1 MIRKLVIYLF
11 FLSTLN
17 GCAQGLAFLGPAFS
31 YSKTGNIMQSALSYG
46 TNVAFKKVK
55 AKSSTENM
63 ENAFDDNKTI
73 NNSDF
78 FKLTKNKIDNSSS
91 ITNLAN
97 Q

>member
-1 MIRKLVIYLF
+1 MIRKLAIYLF
-11 FLSTLN
+11 FLHTLN
-17 GCAQGLAFLGPAFS
+17 GCAQGLAFLGPALS
-31 YSKTGNIMQSALSYG
+31 YSKTGSVMQSALSYG
-46 TNVAFKKVK
+46 TNAAFKKVK

-78 FKLTKNKIDNSSS
+78 IKSVKIKIDNSSS

>member
-1 MIRKLVIYLF
+1 MIRKLAIYLF
-11 FLSTLN
+11 FLTTLN

-63 ENAFDDNKTI
+63 KNAFDDNKTI

-78 FKLTKNKIDNSSS
+78 FKSAKNKIDNSSS

>member
-63 ENAFDDNKTI
+63 KNAFDDNKTI

-78 FKLTKNKIDNSSS
+78 FKLTKNKIRS
-91 ITNLAN
+91 IVKLLI
-97 Q
+97 

>member
-1 MIRKLVIYLF
+1 MIRKLAIYLF

-31 YSKTGNIMQSALSYG
+31 YSKTGSIMQSALSYG

-63 ENAFDDNKTI
+63 ENAFDDNKNI

-78 FKLTKNKIDNSSS
+78 FKSAKNKIDNSSS

>member
-11 FLSTLN
+11 FLTTLN
-17 GCAQGLAFLGPAFS
+17 GCAQGLAFLGPVLS
-31 YSKTGNIMQSALSYG
+31 YSKTGSVMQSALSYG
-46 TNVAFKKVK
+46 TNVAYKKVR

-63 ENAFDDNKTI
+63 ENAFDENKTI

-78 FKLTKNKIDNSSS
+78 FKSAKNKIDNSSS

>member
-1 MIRKLVIYLF
+1 MIRKLAIYLF

-31 YSKTGNIMQSALSYG
+31 YSKSGSIMQSALSYG

-78 FKLTKNKIDNSSS
+78 IKSVKNKIDNSSS

>member
-1 MIRKLVIYLF
+1 MIRKLAIYLF

-31 YSKTGNIMQSALSYG
+31 YSKSGSIMQSALSYG

-63 ENAFDDNKTI
+63 ENAFDDNKNI

-78 FKLTKNKIDNSSS
+78 FKSAKNKIDNSSS

>member
-1 MIRKLVIYLF
+1 MIRKLAIYLF

-31 YSKTGNIMQSALSYG
+31 YSKSGSIMQSALSYG

-78 FKLTKNKIDNSSS
+78 FKSAKNKIDNSSS

>member
-1 MIRKLVIYLF
+1 MIRKLAIYLF

-78 FKLTKNKIDNSSS
+78 FKSAKNKIDNSSS

>member
-1 MIRKLVIYLF
+1 MIRKLAIYLF

-46 TNVAFKKVK
+46 TNVVFKKVK

-78 FKLTKNKIDNSSS
+78 IKSVKIKIDNSSS

>member
-1 MIRKLVIYLF
+1 LT
-11 FLSTLN
+11 TLN
-17 GCAQGLAFLGPAFS
+17 GCAQGLAFLGPVLS
-31 YSKTGNIMQSALSYG
+31 YSKTGSVMQSALSYG
-46 TNVAFKKVK
+46 TNVAYKKVR

-63 ENAFDDNKTI
+63 ENAFDENKTI

-78 FKLTKNKIDNSSS
+78 FKSAKNKIDNSSS

>member
-1 MIRKLVIYLF
+1 MD
-11 FLSTLN
+11 
-17 GCAQGLAFLGPAFS
+17 
-31 YSKTGNIMQSALSYG
+31 
-46 TNVAFKKVK
+46 KVK

-78 FKLTKNKIDNSSS
+78 FKSVKNKIDNSSS

>member
-1 MIRKLVIYLF
+1 MIRKLAIYLF
-11 FLSTLN
+11 FFFTLN
-17 GCAQGLAFLGPAFS
+17 GCAPGLAFLGPAFS
-31 YSKTGNIMQSALSYG
+31 YSKSGSIMQSALSYG

-78 FKLTKNKIDNSSS
+78 IKSVKNKIDNSSS

>member
-11 FLSTLN
+11 FLTTLN
-17 GCAQGLAFLGPAFS
+17 GCAQGLAFLGPVLS
-31 YSKTGNIMQSALSYG
+31 YSKTGSVMQSALSYG
-46 TNVAFKKVK
+46 TNAAFKKVK
-55 AKSSTENM
+55 AKSSTENI
-63 ENAFDDNKTI
+63 ENAFDENKTI

-78 FKLTKNKIDNSSS
+78 FKSVKNKIDNSSS

>member
-11 FLSTLN
+11 FLTTLN
-17 GCAQGLAFLGPAFS
+17 GCAQGLAFLGPVLS
-31 YSKTGNIMQSALSYG
+31 YSKTGSVMQSALSYG

-55 AKSSTENM
+55 DKSSTENM
-63 ENAFDDNKTI
+63 ENAFDENKTI

-78 FKLTKNKIDNSSS
+78 FKSAKNKIDNSSS

>member
-11 FLSTLN
+11 FLTTLN
-17 GCAQGLAFLGPAFS
+17 GCAQGLAFLGPVLS
-31 YSKTGNIMQSALSYG
+31 YSKTGSVMQSALSYG
-46 TNVAFKKVK
+46 TNVAFKKVR

-63 ENAFDDNKTI
+63 ENAFDENKTI

-78 FKLTKNKIDNSSS
+78 FKSAKNKIDNSSS

>member
-1 MIRKLVIYLF
+1 MIRKLAIYLF

-31 YSKTGNIMQSALSYG
+31 YSKTGSVMQSALSYG

-55 AKSSTENM
+55 DKSSTENM
-63 ENAFDDNKTI
+63 ENAFDENKTI

-78 FKLTKNKIDNSSS
+78 FKSAKNKIDNSSS

>member
-1 MIRKLVIYLF
+1 MIRKLAIYLF

-63 ENAFDDNKTI
+63 KNAFDDNKTI

-78 FKLTKNKIDNSSS
+78 FKSAKNKIDNSSS

>member
-1 MIRKLVIYLF
+1 MIRKLAIYLF

-31 YSKTGNIMQSALSYG
+31 YSKSGSVIQSALSYG
-46 TNVAFKKVK
+46 TNVAFNKAK

-63 ENAFDDNKTI
+63 ENAFDGNKTI

-78 FKLTKNKIDNSSS
+78 FKSVKNKIDNSSS

>member
-78 FKLTKNKIDNSSS
+78 FKSAKNKIDNSSS

>member
-63 ENAFDDNKTI
+63 KNAFDDNKTI

>member
-1 MIRKLVIYLF
+1 MIRKLAIYLF

-31 YSKTGNIMQSALSYG
+31 YSKSGSIMQSALSYG

-63 ENAFDDNKTI
+63 KNAFDDNKTI

>member
-17 GCAQGLAFLGPAFS
+17 GCAQGLAFLGPVLS
-31 YSKTGNIMQSALSYG
+31 YSKTGSVMQSALSYG
-46 TNVAFKKVK
+46 TNAAFKKVK
-55 AKSSTENM
+55 AKSSTENI
-63 ENAFDDNKTI
+63 ENAFDENKTI

-78 FKLTKNKIDNSSS
+78 FKSVKNKIDNSSS